1 MKKVLFTT
9 MSIIAAAAMMFVSCK
24 KDDPKD
30 NGKDNGGEQQEQKV
44 DDELVGT
51 WTITGEAQGWA
62 ADGGVAMTE
71 SKNVWTAAEVAVK
84 GEGFKFVKDGAWTIN
99 LGASPKTGST
109 QKFDDDVE
117 FDLEKDGDNIAGAK
131 DGIYSVTLNLLTKKA
146 KIKFVSELP
155 KEGQNWDYVLDQTN
169 YLTNSTFLWEDDPIA
184 MSGKSITYQWKFY
197 STHWNN
203 CKFQDK
209 GDDDIQL
216 YSNRLGGI
224 YNIKEKG
231 LLLRFSNDGQADGQ
245 LCLNAPVCG
254 VEQDQVRKD
263 NAPYVWSLNEWHV
276 LTLTCDGTNTIL
288 YDNGEVLATYPAT
301 DAWDEWKFQ
310 RLDLSMTWKEG
321 STKNDWPYRQHFDG
335 YSAFVRIWSKA
346 LTAEEVAASLC
357 DVPANSEGLAAYWAF
372 NLDEGSVVPNLVG
385 DNKYDLNFANAY
397 DGNDRKYD
405 ASEAIAGAW
414 TAVEDIENGTV
425 CAAE

>member
-9 MSIIAAAAMMFVSCK
+9 MSIIAAAAMMMVSCK
-24 KDDPKD
+24 KEPTEKPDDKKP
-30 NGKDNGGEQQEQKV
+30 ETPTEEV
-44 DDELVGT
+44 DPELVGT
-51 WTITGEAQGWA
+51 WTIIGEYQSWGE
-62 ADGGVAMTE
+62 DVAMTE
-71 SKNVWTAAEVAVK
+71 SNNVWTATNVPVK
-84 GEGFKFVKDGAWTIN
+84 GEGFKFRKDGKWDIN
-99 LGASPKTGST
+99 LGAVETRAT
-109 QKFDDDVE
+109 LTYDDGAE
-117 FDLEKDGDNIAGAK
+117 ILLEKNADNIAGSK
-131 DGIYSVTLNLLTKKA
+131 GDGYYDVTLNLLKKTA
-146 KIKFVSELP
+146 TIKFVSELP